1 MYLKHLELYG
11 FKTFADR
18 TELQFGPGITA
29 IVGPNG
35 SGKSN
40 ISDAILWVLGEQG
53 MKSLRS
59 SKSTDVIF
67 NGSDSRKQ
75 LGFAEVHL
83 TLDNS
88 KNLLPTDYTEVTITR
103 RVFRSAESEYQINR
117 VPVRL
122 RDVQDLFMD
131 TGLGKQS
138 YSIISQGEVDA
149 VLSSRSEDRR
159 ALFEEVAGIT
169 KYKARKKEALR
180 KLEQTRLN
188 LLRVSDIIEELQGQ
202 ILPLSEQSE
211 KAKMYQRFSD
221 ELTDLKLS
229 LLVMQFQGLH
239 SSLQRSKER
248 EEEIVKE
255 LESLR
260 HELQTVEIKEATLR
274 AELQLLEDGL
284 EEQRKLEGRMAT
296 AVQGIENQI
305 ELIKEQQKSNN
316 REIDRINLE
325 IADITEQQGKFS
337 EEIANA
343 KIEAEKLAMELVNIE
358 ADMLNAD
365 ADYQRSGALVTDK
378 LKEINRLRDEYIS
391 TLDKSA
397 RARNELTKA
406 ESFLTTSENRTMRI
420 TDEIVGLEKILL
432 ELKTSLNSAQE
443 KVNEK
448 IAAREK
454 LTSDRSEMMKRRNEA
469 IEKQSSLRREE
480 GKIRESLAGLKA
492 RQRTLQELEES
503 LEGYY
508 PGVRAVISASE
519 KRIIKGEF
527 YPVSDILQVPA
538 KLETA
543 IEVGLG
549 ADLQDVVTDSELSAR
564 EAVSFLKDKKA
575 GRATFIPLDIVKPA
589 PCADFPPTPGILGVA
604 VDLVDFENRFT
615 QVAEHL
621 LGKIIIA
628 EDIDAALSLAKSGS
642 ARGWKSIVTLDGEVV
657 TPART
662 ITGGSMGR
670 GSGLLKRKRELIEL
684 NDTVSNEEKRAN
696 EARNAGQKIITDIQN
711 LDASISKLGKD
722 SENIASLIN
731 EAERN
736 IAGINRD
743 VKSRVDRID
752 ALKKEN
758 EWLQNE
764 LNDAGKK
771 VTECKSEL
779 VNLENN
785 QKIADANVKKAE
797 EELQGDQKK
806 RDEISEK
813 YSALRVKITELKG
826 RQNNAINAGKRAE
839 SLRDSSGMRLN
850 ESGEIVNKL
859 IQNNKTLQEKEIE
872 TANELLRMREQFART
887 CGDLDTAKTK
897 RADTL
902 DKISENLELQKSKRE
917 IIEKTSDKRHNQD
930 IRTTQIESE
939 IGFLETQLFDDYKL
953 TTDQAAQKA
962 TPIQNKGIA
971 LIRMKELQSSID
983 DLGTVNVGA
992 IDEFERVKVRLD
1004 FLIGQR
1010 KDLEEGRDSLSKVII
1025 EIDSTCKEKFIWA
1038 FGEVKREFQDLF
1050 VRLFGGG
1057 KTELE
1062 LANPDDVL
1070 ESGIDIN
1077 VTVPGKRNQN
1087 LLQLSGG
1094 ERALTA
1100 LALLFAML
1108 RIKPSPFVVLDE
1120 IDAPLDEANV
1130 GRYCDVLRD
1139 FTKDTQFLIITHNK
1153 GTMEAADV
1161 LYGVTMEKAGVS
1173 KIVSVR
1179 LTDHHHHDE
1188 NTALSPITDQ
1198 EGPFKNKR

>member
-211 KAKMYQRFSD
+211 KAKMYQKFSD

-229 LLVMQFQGLH
+229 LLVMQYQGLH

-248 EEEIVKE
+248 EEEIIKE

-260 HELQTVEIKEATLR
+260 HELQIIEIQEATLR

-305 ELIKEQQKSNN
+305 ELIKEQQKSND

-325 IADITEQQGKFS
+325 IADITEQQAKFS
-337 EEIANA
+337 EEIATA
-343 KIEAEKLAMELVNIE
+343 KTESEKLAIELKNFDTE
-358 ADMLNAD
+358 MLNVD
-365 ADYQRSGALVTDK
+365 AEYQKSGSLVADK

-406 ESFLTTSENRTMRI
+406 ESFLTTSENRTLRI
-420 TDEIVGLEKILL
+420 TDEIASLEKILL
-432 ELKTSLNSAQE
+432 ELKYLLDDAR
-443 KVNEK
+443 KKADEK

-469 IEKQSSLRREE
+469 IEKQTSSRREE

-519 KRIIKGEF
+519 KRFIKGEY
-527 YPVSDILQVPA
+527 YPVSEILQVPA
-538 KLETA
+538 NLETA

-549 ADLQDVVTDSELSAR
+549 ADLQDVVTDSEQSAR

-589 PCADFPPTPGILGVA
+589 PCADYPPTPGILGVA
-604 VDLVDFENRFT
+604 VDLVNFENRFT
-615 QVAEHL
+615 PVAEHL
-621 LGKIIIA
+621 LGKIIVA
-628 EDIDAALSLAKSGS
+628 EDIDSALSLAKSGT

-670 GSGLLKRKRELIEL
+670 GSGLLKRKRELTEL
-684 NDTVSNEEKRAN
+684 NDTVEAEEKKAN
-696 EARNAGQKIITDIQN
+696 HARNASQKINIDIQN
-711 LDASISKLGKD
+711 FDTAISKLGKD
-722 SENIASLIN
+722 AESIASQIN

-743 VKSRVDRID
+743 VKSR
-752 ALKKEN
+752 
-758 EWLQNE
+758 
-764 LNDAGKK
+764 
-771 VTECKSEL
+771 
-779 VNLENN
+779 
-785 QKIADANVKKAE
+785 
-797 EELQGDQKK
+797 
-806 RDEISEK
+806 DEISEK
-813 YSALRVKITELKG
+813 YSALRVKMTELKG
-826 RQNNAINAGKRAE
+826 RQINSVNAGKRAE
-839 SLRDSSGMRLN
+839 SLRDSSGLRLN
-850 ESGEIVNKL
+850 ENGDIVNKL
-859 IQNNKTLQEKEIE
+859 IQNNKALQEKEAE
-872 TANELLRMREQFART
+872 TVNELLRMREQFART

-897 RADTL
+897 RAKTL
-902 DKISENLELQKSKRE
+902 DKISENMELQKSKRE
-917 IIEKTSDKRHNQD
+917 IIEKTSDKRHNQE

-962 TPIQNKGIA
+962 APIQNKGMA

-1004 FLIGQR
+1004 FLTGQR

-1062 LANPDDVL
+1062 LSNPDDVL

-1077 VTVPGKRNQN
+1077 VTVPGKKNQN

-1188 NTALSPITDQ
+1188 HAALSPITDQ

>member
-1 MYLKHLELYG
+1 MYLKNLELYG

-67 NGSDSRKQ
+67 NGSDARKQ

-180 KLEQTRLN
+180 KLENTRLN

-211 KAKMYQRFSD
+211 KAKMYQKYSD

-248 EEEIVKE
+248 EEEIIKE

-260 HELQTVEIKEATLR
+260 HDLSLVELNEATLR

-284 EEQRKLEGRMAT
+284 DEQRKLEGRMAT

-316 REIDRINLE
+316 REIERINKE
-325 IADITEQQGKFS
+325 IDDIKQQQDQFS
-337 EEIANA
+337 SEIANS
-343 KIEAEKLAMELVNIE
+343 KIEAEKLLAELTALDLEMKTVDE
-358 ADMLNAD
+358 E
-365 ADYQRSGALVTDK
+365 YQNSGSILTAK
-378 LKEINRLRDEYIS
+378 LSEINRLRDEYITS
-391 TLDKSA
+391 LDKSA
-397 RARNELTKA
+397 KARNELTKA
-406 ESFLTTSENRTMRI
+406 ESFRTTSESRTTRI
-420 TDEIVGLEKILL
+420 NDELLSLNNILL
-432 ELKTSLNSAQE
+432 ELQKSLTEARKNAD
-443 KVNEK
+443 EK
-448 IAAREK
+448 IATREK
-454 LTSDRSEMMKRRNEA
+454 LTADRAEMMQRRNNA
-469 IEKQSSLRREE
+469 IEKQNLLRRDEA
-480 GKIRESLAGLKA
+480 KTRESLAGLKS

-508 PGVRAVISASE
+508 PGVRAVIAASE
-519 KRIIKGEF
+519 KGIIRGEY
-527 YPVSDILQVPA
+527 YPVSEILKVPA

-549 ADLQDVVTDSELSAR
+549 ADLQDVVTDSEISAR
-564 EAVSFLKDKKA
+564 EAVNFLKDKKA
-575 GRATFIPLDIVKPA
+575 GRATLIPLDIVKPA
-589 PCADFPPTPGILGVA
+589 PCADFPPTSGILGLA
-604 VDLVDFENRFT
+604 VDLVDFENRFI
-615 QVAEHL
+615 QVSEHL

-628 EDIDAALSLAKSGS
+628 EDLDAALLLAKSGT

-662 ITGGSMGR
+662 ITGGSMNK
-670 GSGLLKRKRELIEL
+670 GSGLLKRKRELAEL
-684 NDTVSNEEKRAN
+684 NDTITAEEKKAEN
-696 EARNAGQKIITDIQN
+696 ARSASQKINTEILN
-711 LDASISKLGKD
+711 LDAEISKLGKD
-722 SENIASLIN
+722 AEKIANTIN

-743 VKSRVDRID
+743 VKSRTDRID
-752 ALKKEN
+752 ALNKEN
-758 EWLQNE
+758 EWLLKE
-764 LNDAGKK
+764 LTDAGLK
-771 VTECKSEL
+771 VDECKLLLTS
-779 VNLENN
+779 LEA
-785 QKIADANVKKAE
+785 QQIVAEENVKKSE
-797 EELQGDQKK
+797 VDLQGSQKK

-813 YSALRVKITELKG
+813 YSSLRIKMTELKG
-826 RQNNAINAGKRAE
+826 KQNNAVNAGKRAE
-839 SLRDSSGMRLN
+839 SLRDSSKLKLS
-850 ESGEIVNKL
+850 ESEEIINKL
-859 IQNNKTLQEKEIE
+859 LKNNSELTIKEQATIK
-872 TANELLRMREQFART
+872 ELLMMREQFART
-887 CGDLDTAKTK
+887 CGELDTAKNK
-897 RADTL
+897 RAETL
-902 DKISENLELQKSKRE
+902 DKISNNLEEQKSKRE
-917 IIEKTSDKRHNQD
+917 IIEKSSDRRHNQE

-939 IGFLETQLFDDYKL
+939 IGFLETQLYEDYKL
-953 TTDQAAQKA
+953 NIEEATKKA
-962 TPIQNKGIA
+962 TQIQNKGTA
-971 LIRMKELQSSID
+971 LLRMKELQTSID
-983 DLGTVNVGA
+983 DLGVVNVGA
-992 IDEFERVKVRLD
+992 IDEFDIVKVRLD
-1004 FLIGQR
+1004 FLTGQR

-1025 EIDSTCKEKFIWA
+1025 EIDATCKEKFIWA

-1062 LANPDDVL
+1062 LANPDDIL

-1077 VTVPGKRNQN
+1077 VTIPGKRNQN

-1108 RIKPSPFVVLDE
+1108 RIKPSPFVVLDG
-1120 IDAPLDEANV
+1120 IDAPWDEANV

-1179 LTDHHHHDE
+1179 LTDHHHHD
-1188 NTALSPITDQ
+1188 NTAVLSPITDQ

>member
-67 NGSDSRKQ
+67 NGSDARKQ

-88 KNLLPTDYTEVTITR
+88 KKLLPTDYTEVTITR
-103 RVFRSAESEYQINR
+103 RVFRSAESEYLINR

-211 KAKMYQRFSD
+211 KAKMFQKYSD

-248 EEEIVKE
+248 EEEFIKE
-255 LESLR
+255 VEGLR
-260 HELQTVEIKEATLR
+260 HELQTIEIQEATMR
-274 AELQLLEDGL
+274 AELQLLEDSL

-296 AVQGIENQI
+296 AVQSIENQI
-305 ELIKEQQKSNN
+305 ELLKEQQKSND
-316 REIDRINLE
+316 REIDRIQKE
-325 IADITEQQGKFS
+325 IAEINEQQSKFAD
-337 EEIANA
+337 EIANA
-343 KIEAEKLAMELVNIE
+343 KAEAEKLADELIN
-358 ADMLNAD
+358 LD
-365 ADYQRSGALVTDK
+365 AEMSKVDSDYQKSGILVADK
-378 LKEINRLRDEYIS
+378 LKEINQLRDEYIS
-391 TLDKSA
+391 SLDKSA
-397 RARNELTKA
+397 KARNELTKA
-406 ESFLTTSENRTMRI
+406 ESFLTTSENRTSRI
-420 TDEIVGLEKILL
+420 TDEISVINNALI
-432 ELKTSLNSAQE
+432 ELNKSLTDAR
-443 KVNEK
+443 KKADFK
-448 IAAREK
+448 IAEREK
-454 LTSDRSEMMKRRNEA
+454 LTADRAEIMKNRNAA
-469 IEKQSSLRREE
+469 IERQTTLRRDEA
-480 GKIRESLAGLKA
+480 KIREHLAGLKA

-508 PGVRAVISASE
+508 PGVRAVIAASE
-519 KRIIKGEF
+519 KGFIKGEY
-527 YPVSDILQVPA
+527 YPVSEILQVPA
-538 KLETA
+538 NLETA

-564 EAVSFLKDKKA
+564 EAVNFLKDKKA

-589 PCADFPPTPGILGVA
+589 PCADYPPTPGILGVA
-604 VDLVDFENRFT
+604 VDLLNFENRFNA
-615 QVAEHL
+615 VAEHL

-628 EDIDAALSLAKSGS
+628 ENLDAALSLAKSGT
-642 ARGWKSIVTLDGEVV
+642 ARGWKSIVTIDGEVV

-662 ITGGSMGR
+662 ITGGSMGK
-670 GSGLLKRKRELIEL
+670 GSGLLKRKRELTEL
-684 NDTVSNEEKRAN
+684 NDIVTAEDKKAN
-696 EARNAGQKIITDIQN
+696 DARNTMLKISTDIQ
-711 LDASISKLGKD
+711 KFD
-722 SENIASLIN
+722 SEISRLGRETEIAASAIN
-731 EAERN
+731 EIERN
-736 IAGINRD
+736 IAGVARD
-743 VKSRVDRID
+743 VKSRTDRID
-752 ALKKEN
+752 ALNKEN
-758 EWLQNE
+758 EWLLNE
-764 LNDAGKK
+764 VSDAEKK
-771 VTECKSEL
+771 VSECR
-779 VNLENN
+779 NLLTSLEHQ
-785 QKIADANVKKAE
+785 QKVAEDNVKKSE
-797 EELQGDQKK
+797 TELQGDQQK
-806 RDEISEK
+806 RDEISER
-813 YSALRVKITELKG
+813 YSALRVKMTELKG
-826 RQNNAINAGKRAE
+826 RQNNAVNAGKRAE
-839 SLRDSSGMRLN
+839 SLRDSAKSRLK
-850 ESGEIVNKL
+850 ESEDSV
-859 IQNNKTLQEKEIE
+859 KTLSVNNNNLQIKETE
-872 TANELLRMREQFART
+872 TVKELLRMREQFAKT
-887 CGDLDTAKTK
+887 CGDLDTAKNK
-897 RADTL
+897 RAATL
-902 DKISENLELQKSKRE
+902 DKISENLEEQKTKRD
-917 IIEKTSDKRHNQD
+917 IIEKSSDKRHNQE

-939 IGFLETQLFDDYKL
+939 IGFLETQLLEDYKL
-953 TTDQAAQKA
+953 TIEQASQKA
-962 TPIQNKGIA
+962 APIQNKGQA
-971 LIRMKELQSSID
+971 LLRMKELQASID
-983 DLGTVNVGA
+983 DLGVVNVGA

-1025 EIDSTCKEKFIWA
+1025 EIDSTCKEKFLWA

-1062 LANPDDVL
+1062 LANPEDVL

-1130 GRYCDVLRD
+1130 GRYCEVLRD

-1179 LTDHHHHDE
+1179 LTDHHHHE
-1188 NTALSPITDQ
+1188 ESSVLAPITDQ